1 MQGTFKV
8 FNSNI
13 PFNNTSGRLLVRR
26 YINRIVSLP
35 ILPQFFSFLWRL
47 GTLWIPG
54 YPGTGYVHKAGL
66 GLTKDPLPLPPEC
79 QLCLANTPLFLTSEF
94 I

>member
-1 MQGTFKV
+1 MQETFKM

-35 ILPQFFSFLWRL
+35 IPPQFFSFLRRL
-47 GTLWIPG
+47 GTEYYSLWIPG
-54 YPGTGYVHKAGL
+54 CPGTGYVHKADL
-66 GLTKDPLPLPPEC
+66 GLTKDPLPL
-79 QLCLANTPLFLTSEF
+79 LCLLSASMPG
-94 I
+94 